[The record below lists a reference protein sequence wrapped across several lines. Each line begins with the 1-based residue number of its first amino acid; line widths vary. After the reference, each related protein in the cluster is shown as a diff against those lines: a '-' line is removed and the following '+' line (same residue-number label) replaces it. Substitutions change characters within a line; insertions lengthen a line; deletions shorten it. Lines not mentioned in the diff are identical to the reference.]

1 MNRTMLKSKIHR
13 ARSEAELAGN
23 TPTVVHVGRDNAIV
37 RVDEAAAEVVA

>member
-13 ARSEAELAGN
+13 AYSEEELARHASR
-23 TPTVVHVGRDNAIV
+23 VVHVGRKNAIV